1 MNEIQ
6 IFKNELFGEVRTTI
20 INGEPWFVGRDVAT
34 ALGYS
39 KPENAISA
47 HVHDDDKTSTLIQ
60 GSGSNYKSKAI
71 LINESGLYALIFG
84 SKLEQAKE
92 FKHWVTS
99 DVLPSVRKHGM
110 YAIDDIVNNPD
121 LGIAL
126 LTQLKLEREKAKE
139 LQLTVAVKN
148 QQIAEMRPKV
158 TYYDAVL
165 QCKDAIPI
173 SIIAKDYG
181 WSASQ
186 MNQYLHDKKVQ
197 YKQGDIWLLY
207 QHCADKGYTVS
218 KTHTYP
224 DSMGVQH
231 TKPHT
236 YWTQKGRLF
245 IYDLLKSN
253 GILPVIERSDAPII
267 NIDDLPEW

>member
-1 MNEIQ
+1 
-6 IFKNELFGEVRTTI
+6 
-20 INGEPWFVGRDVAT
+20 
-34 ALGYS
+34 
-39 KPENAISA
+39 
-47 HVHDDDKTSTLIQ
+47 
-60 GSGSNYKSKAI
+60 
-71 LINESGLYALIFG
+71 
-84 SKLEQAKE
+84 
-92 FKHWVTS
+92 
-99 DVLPSVRKHGM
+99 
-110 YAIDDIVNNPD
+110 
-121 LGIAL
+121 
-126 LTQLKLEREKAKE
+126 
-139 LQLTVAVKN
+139 
-148 QQIAEMRPKV
+148 
-158 TYYDAVL
+158 
-165 QCKDAIPI
+165 
-173 SIIAKDYG
+173 
-181 WSASQ
+181 
-186 MNQYLHDKKVQ
+186 MNQYLHELKVQ

>member
-1 MNEIQ
+1 MNM
-6 IFKNELFGEVRTTI
+6 KGHLFYGTK
-20 INGEPWFVGRDVAT
+20 D
-34 ALGYS
+34 
-39 KPENAISA
+39 
-47 HVHDDDKTSTLIQ
+47 
-60 GSGSNYKSKAI
+60 
-71 LINESGLYALIFG
+71 
-84 SKLEQAKE
+84 
-92 FKHWVTS
+92 
-99 DVLPSVRKHGM
+99 
-110 YAIDDIVNNPD
+110 
-121 LGIAL
+121 
-126 LTQLKLEREKAKE
+126 
-139 LQLTVAVKN
+139 
-148 QQIAEMRPKV
+148 
-158 TYYDAVL
+158 YDAVL

-186 MNQYLHDKKVQ
+186 MNQYLHEMRVQ